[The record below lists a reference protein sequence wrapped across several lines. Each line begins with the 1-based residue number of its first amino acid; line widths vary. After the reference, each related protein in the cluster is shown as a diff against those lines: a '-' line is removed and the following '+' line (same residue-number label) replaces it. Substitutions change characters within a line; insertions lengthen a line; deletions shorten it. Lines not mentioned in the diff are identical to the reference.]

1 MTAYQRPRAGDPAEV
16 GTPPTFEVKVDG
28 RPVTAQA
35 GQTVAAVLLANGH
48 DTWRTTRIHNRPRG
62 VFCGIGACQD
72 CLVTLNNTPNTRAC
86 QRTIT
91 PGDTISTQPL
101 PLLPTP
107 TGTTAPDAASTPA
120 SPPDQTVTPSDE
132 TTGASAH
139 TGGQAGGTPAQAS
152 GTPTPGDTIGTRPVS
167 LLPTPNG
174 TTAPGAAST
183 SASPSDQTGASS
195 NETGGASAQAGGQ
208 AGGTTAQVGGAS
220 GQVGRDSDQVGGAS
234 GSLGSVGVGAR
245 AADVVV
251 VGAGPAGVA
260 AALAA
265 ADGGAEV
272 LVVDSGRAVGGQ
284 YNRQL
289 PEEFAARRP
298 DRLQHEWKAFEVQRD
313 RLLEHPRI
321 AYLPETSVWALE
333 GLRLWAQTG
342 PADAPGRQPFAID
355 AKAVVLATGA
365 YDRVLPFPGWDLPG
379 VYTAGAAQALAKGQR
394 IAVGHRVLVAG
405 TGPFLLPVAESLIGV
420 GAHVV
425 ALLEANTLKTVRAG
439 WSTDVLVAP
448 SKLREAAGYGALLAR
463 HRVPL
468 RHGWTVLAAHGSDHV
483 EAATIARLDENW
495 HPVRGTER
503 RVAVDAIC
511 LGFGFT
517 ANLELA
523 VSARCALGTGPDGGP
538 AVTVDANQQ
547 TTTPGYFAAGELTG
561 IGGAALSTAE
571 GAVAG
576 TAAARQALSATQP
589 PRRTTP
595 DPTTTQPPVRPTT
608 DPAVA
613 RRPVGATVGPAVV
626 QPPARAT
633 VDPTVAQRP
642 VGATA
647 DSAVVQPPLG
657 AAADPAVAQP
667 SVGATVDPAV
677 AEGAVPATADSAG
690 VRPSVGAAVD
700 PAVAK
705 GRRFAVALAKAYPV
719 RDGWKDWS
727 TAETLVCRCEE
738 VTRGELEAAADDRGL
753 RDGRAMKLS
762 SRAGLGMCQGRVCSR
777 TVAALLAGPG
787 DVPDPSMKRPIAVP
801 VRLRD
806 LAAAEVAESAEMMEE
821 Q

>member
-16 GTPPTFEVKVDG
+16 GTPPTFEVTVDG
-28 RPVTAQA
+28 QPVTAQA
-35 GQTVAAVLLANGH
+35 GQTVAAVLMANGH

-72 CLVTLNNTPNTRAC
+72 CLVTLNNTADTRAC

-91 PGDTISTQPL
+91 PGDTITTQPL
-101 PLLPTP
+101 TLLPTP
-107 TGTTAPDAASTPA
+107 GTT
-120 SPPDQTVTPSDE
+120 
-132 TTGASAH
+132 
-139 TGGQAGGTPAQAS
+139 
-152 GTPTPGDTIGTRPVS
+152 TPG
-167 LLPTPNG
+167 
-174 TTAPGAAST
+174 TTT
-183 SASPSDQTGASS
+183 SAGA
-195 NETGGASAQAGGQ
+195 
-208 AGGTTAQVGGAS
+208 
-220 GQVGRDSDQVGGAS
+220 
-234 GSLGSVGVGAR
+234 GSQDPVGAGVR
-245 AADVVV
+245 EVVV

-272 LVVDSGRAVGGQ
+272 LLVDNGRAVGGQ

-298 DRLQHEWKAFEVQRD
+298 DRLQHEWKAFAAQRD
-313 RLLEHPRI
+313 RLLGHPRI
-321 AYLPETSVWALE
+321 AYLPETSIWALE

-405 TGPFLLPVAESLIGV
+405 TGPFLLPVAESLLGV
-420 GAHVV
+420 GAQVL

-495 HPVRGTER
+495 RPLRGTER
-503 RVAVDAIC
+503 QVDVDAIC

-538 AVTVDANQQ
+538 AVSVDANQQ
-547 TTTPGYFAAGELTG
+547 TTTAGHFAAGELTG
-561 IGGAALSTAE
+561 IGGAALSAAE

-576 TAAARQALSATQP
+576 AAAARHARSA
-589 PRRTTP
+589 
-595 DPTTTQPPVRPTT
+595 
-608 DPAVA
+608 A
-613 RRPVGATVGPAVV
+613 
-626 QPPARAT
+626 
-633 VDPTVAQRP
+633 
-642 VGATA
+642 
-647 DSAVVQPPLG
+647 QPPLR
-657 AAADPAVAQP
+657 
-667 SVGATVDPAV
+667 T
-677 AEGAVPATADSAG
+677 TL
-690 VRPSVGAAVD
+690 D

-705 GRRFAVALAKAYPV
+705 GRRFAAALAKAYPV
-719 RDGWKDWS
+719 RDGWKTWS

-753 RDGRAMKLS
+753 QDGRAMKLS
-762 SRAGLGMCQGRVCSR
+762 SRAGLGLCQGRVCSR

-787 DVPDPSMKRPIAVP
+787 DLPKPSMKRPIAVP

-806 LAAAEVAESAEMMEE
+806 LAAAEVAQPAVTAEPAGTAESAETMEE